1 MTEFTV
7 QLANRPGM
15 LAALTELIAEAGVR
29 IEALA
34 AFGIGEI
41 GIVHI
46 VVEDESTVRG
56 ILGRADM
63 TFDERPILTTHLSA
77 GPSAVAAMA
86 HRLADADVNIEAMY
100 LLRTKPDGVEFAVAV
115 DRPAD
120 AARHLQER
128 AS

>member
-15 LAALTELIAEAGVR
+15 LAALTERIAQAGVR

-46 VVEDESTVRG
+46 VAEDAPTVRG
-56 ILGRADM
+56 ILSRAGM
-63 TFDERPILTTHLSA
+63 TFEERTILTTHLPP
-77 GPSAVAAMA
+77 GPAAVATMA
-86 HRLADADVNIEAMY
+86 HRLADAGVNIEAMY

-115 DRPAD
+115 DRPDEAS
-120 AARHLQER
+120 RHLQPF
-128 AS
+128 

>member
-15 LAALTELIAEAGVR
+15 LAALTEHIAAAGVH

-34 AFGIGEI
+34 AFGIGEL

-46 VVEDESTVRG
+46 VAEDEATVRA
-56 ILGRADM
+56 ILTRADM
-63 TFDERPILTTHLSA
+63 MFEERPILTTHLSA
-77 GPSAVAAMA
+77 GPAAVATMA

-100 LLRTKPDGVEFAVAV
+100 LLRTRPDGVEFAVAV
-115 DRPAD
+115 DRPD
-120 AARHLQER
+120 EAAPYLQPR
-128 AS
+128 

>member
-15 LAALTELIAEAGVR
+15 LAALTERIAQAGVR

-46 VVEDESTVRG
+46 VAEDAPTVRG
-56 ILGRADM
+56 ILSRAGM
-63 TFDERPILTTHLSA
+63 TFEERTILTTHLPP
-77 GPSAVAAMA
+77 GPAAVSTMA
-86 HRLADADVNIEAMY
+86 HRLADAGVNIEAMY
-100 LLRTKPDGVEFAVAV
+100 LLRTKPDGVEFAVTH
-115 DRPAD
+115 RY
-120 AARHLQER
+120 
-128 AS
+128 

>member
-1 MTEFTV
+1 MTEFTI

-15 LAALTELIAEAGVR
+15 LAALTEKIAEAGVD

-46 VVEDESTVRG
+46 VADDAATVRA
-56 ILGRADM
+56 ILDRAGM
-63 TFDERPILTTHLSA
+63 AFEERRILTTHLSR
-77 GPSAVAAMA
+77 GPAAVATMA

-115 DRPAD
+115 DRPD
-120 AARHLQER
+120 EAAHHLAPR
-128 AS
+128 

>member
-15 LAALTELIAEAGVR
+15 LAALTEQIARAGVT
-29 IEALA
+29 IDAMA

-46 VVEDESTVRG
+46 VSDDEATIRR
-56 ILGRADM
+56 ILTSADM
-63 TFDERPILTTHLSA
+63 TFEERPILTTHLDR
-77 GPSAVAAMA
+77 GPGAVASFA
-86 HRLADADVNIEAMY
+86 HLLADAEVNIEAMY

-115 DRPAD
+115 DRPD
-120 AARHLQER
+120 VAAHHVHT
-128 AS
+128 